1 MTFSKLVFLSLILS
15 VSAYALTR
23 EPGLDLSLEF
33 EGRWVEETFHRAQT
47 GGLDVGAQFDHNLSD
62 SLTVSIDAIGRLQT
76 GAYVSSFVDEYGAQQ
91 GLVLREASMRWT
103 PFVPLQLRW
112 GVLPHN
118 TLPTLIHDK
127 AFTGV
132 GERLSLDA
140 GAWRFSIDA
149 EQSFASSPSRTL
161 FPTFANS
168 QFPAFLKEAAS
179 VNYWWQDGSAGLYV
193 QHFAF
198 LNLSREVEYRSR
210 FFGNSGTGSTRENAS
225 LSYNFHGI
233 ALGGNWEARWGSL
246 RSNLQFDAHRN
257 FDPPPG
263 KRDALLGTVGLAW
276 QWSPAVVSG
285 LTVSLFHIESDAGPG
300 FYSNKF
306 LGHNNRRGLGAS
318 VYLDFPTTPLR
329 VELGYT
335 NAEPIDANAFQ
346 NRFQQA
352 FLLFETSYDLL

>member
-1 MTFSKLVFLSLILS
+1 MAFSKFIGLSLIS
-15 VSAYALTR
+15 CASAWALTQS
-23 EPGLDLSLEF
+23 PGLDLRLEF

-47 GGLDVGAQFDHNLSD
+47 GGLDVGAQFNHNLSD

-91 GLVLREASMRWT
+91 GLVLREASMQWS
-103 PFVPLQLRW
+103 PLSPVRLRW
-112 GVLPHN
+112 GVLPHES
-118 TLPTLIHDK
+118 LPTLIHYK

-132 GERLSLDA
+132 GETVSLDA
-140 GAWRFSIDA
+140 GAWRFSLDA

-168 QFPAFLKEAAS
+168 QFPAFLKEGAS
-179 VNYWWQDGSAGLYV
+179 VNYWWQNGSAEIRV

-210 FFGNSGTGSTRENAS
+210 FFGNSGAGSTRENAS
-225 LSYNFHGI
+225 LTYSFHGI
-233 ALGGNWEARWGSL
+233 AVGGNWESRWGAFRPSAAF
-246 RSNLQFDAHRN
+246 NAHRN
-257 FDPPPG
+257 FDPPSG
-263 KRDALLGTVGLAW
+263 KRDAMLGAVGLAW
-276 QWSPAVVSG
+276 QWSPTVVSG
-285 LTVSLFHIESDAGPG
+285 MRFSLFHIESDAGPA

-318 VYLDFPTTPLR
+318 LYLDFPTTPLR

-335 NAEPIDANAFQ
+335 NAEPINANPFQ
-346 NRFQQA
+346 DRFQQA